1 MIELG
6 FGAVLE
12 FNIREYPGYLAYR
25 VLKSLNLARCEIPLS
40 GGDRLTL
47 DEEDVHLTLGFP
59 RGRIQIAR
67 KEEYQSNFEFNDM
80 VAARCKKSRYKLNA
94 TDVAN
99 MIKDE
104 TDGGPVFKRLF
115 MFLLENALMETPS
128 DGNCKPKI
136 LHFIDDVEAISDM
149 NWCGYVL
156 SVLEVT
162 YPGWDK
168 GDTAYFTGPI
178 HFLLVGNCGIALYVT
193 VHALLFAALM
203 NPICCIKIAFTVNC
217 FCVSVRTWTV

>member
-6 FGAVLE
+6 FSAVLE
-12 FNIREYPGYLAYR
+12 FNIREFPGYLAYR
-25 VLKSLNLARCEIPLS
+25 VSLNLARCEIPLS

-59 RGRIQIAR
+59 R
-67 KEEYQSNFEFNDM
+67 EYQSNFEFNDM

-104 TDGGPVFKRLF
+104 TDGGPVFKCLF

-162 YPGWDK
+162 YPG
-168 GDTAYFTGPI
+168 
-178 HFLLVGNCGIALYVT
+178 
-193 VHALLFAALM
+193 
-203 NPICCIKIAFTVNC
+203 
-217 FCVSVRTWTV
+217 